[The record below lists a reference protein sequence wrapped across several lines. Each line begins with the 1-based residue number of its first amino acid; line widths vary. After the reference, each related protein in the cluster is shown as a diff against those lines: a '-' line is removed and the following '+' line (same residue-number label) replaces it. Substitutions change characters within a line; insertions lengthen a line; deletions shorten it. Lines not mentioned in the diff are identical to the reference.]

1 LLEQRSNK
9 GLYLLVINAH
19 SIGSHAAGDKL
30 AVHESPGKEVAQSGG
45 LIAGIS
51 KDVEKNGGRSNP
63 AQPVDVL
70 LFGLGETRLEVKD
83 VPLAYH
89 NP

>member
-1 LLEQRSNK
+1 M
-9 GLYLLVINAH
+9 
-19 SIGSHAAGDKL
+19 
-30 AVHESPGKEVAQSGG
+30 HESPGKEVAQSGG